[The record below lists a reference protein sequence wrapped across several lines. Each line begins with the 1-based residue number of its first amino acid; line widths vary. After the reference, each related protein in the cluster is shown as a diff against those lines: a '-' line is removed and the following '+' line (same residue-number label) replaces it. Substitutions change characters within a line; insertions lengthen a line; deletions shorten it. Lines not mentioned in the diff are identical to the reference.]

1 MPDLFQYEEWARRHG
16 YALLCGVDE
25 AGRGPLAGPV
35 VAAAVIMPPSPLLWE
50 VRDSKLLSAP
60 VRARLY
66 EEIRRVALDLCIVA
80 VGVEEIDRLNIL
92 RAAEQAMRQAI
103 AGLRIKPDLAL
114 VDGLPLPNCPVPQ
127 KAIVDGDRLSYS
139 IAAASILAKVYRD
152 GLMEEYDR
160 LYPQYGFA
168 QHKGYCTPQHLK
180 ALAAYGPCPVHRRS
194 FRPVA
199 ECARGGKV
207 LESTGKRKMG

>member
-1 MPDLFQYEEWARRHG
+1 MFQYEEWARGHG
-16 YALLCGVDE
+16 YTLLCGVDE

-35 VAAAVIMPPSPLLWE
+35 VAAAVIMPADPFLRE
-50 VRDSKLLSAP
+50 VRDSKQLSP
-60 VRARLY
+60 SMRARLY
-66 EEIRRVALDLCIVA
+66 EEIRRVALDWCVVA

-92 RAAEQAMRQAI
+92 RAAEKAMRQAV
-103 AGLRIKPDLAL
+103 AGLRVKPDLAL

-127 KAIVDGDRLSYS
+127 KAIVDGDKLSYS

-152 GLMEEYDR
+152 ELMEEYDR

-180 ALAAYGPCPVHRRS
+180 ALAAYGPCPLHRRS

-199 ECARGGKV
+199 ECARGG
-207 LESTGKRKMG
+207 EAFAETGERKMG